1 MKIAGPLEASTLTAA
16 LLHCGAAKQNSAKG
30 LAGRPFPA
38 QFACDWIRVYRCAGD
53 PETGR
58 AGIR

>member
-1 MKIAGPLEASTLTAA
+1 MTIAGPLEAFKLTAA
-16 LLHCGAAKQNSAKG
+16 LLLYTAAKQNSAKG

-38 QFACDWIRVYRCAGD
+38 QFASNWIRVYRCAGD

-58 AGIR
+58 AGMR